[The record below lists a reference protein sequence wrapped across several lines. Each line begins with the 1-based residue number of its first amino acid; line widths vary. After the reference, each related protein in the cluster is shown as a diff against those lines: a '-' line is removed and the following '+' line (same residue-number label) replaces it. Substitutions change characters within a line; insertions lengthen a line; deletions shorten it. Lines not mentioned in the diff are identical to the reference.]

1 MTKLLIYRTIWL
13 GFLSWL
19 IPFIISF
26 FCYNANGELLIDYRT
41 FKSLMVIV
49 GTFSGS
55 YFLFLYF
62 KVVNSDFVLNG
73 IIVGF
78 SWFAINILFD
88 SIVLIPMM
96 KVSFLTYFYSIGIV
110 YISIPAIS
118 IAMGYLLD
126 KKANFN

>member
-26 FCYNANGELLIDYRT
+26 FCYNTNGELLIDYRT

-62 KVVNSDFVLNG
+62 KVVNNDFVLNG

-118 IAMGYLLD
+118 IAMGYLLE